1 MPQVM
6 DCVNPATNEIIATVD
21 VQSGE
26 DLKEMIKKA
35 RSVQNSWASLSLK
48 ERVSHIIRIR
58 DYIVD
63 NAEELIDI
71 ISKDNGKL
79 RIDALTTEALPSA
92 MAADYYIKK
101 SKRYLKD
108 RKLPSGSIFNLM
120 KRSKAR
126 RIPYGVIGIISPW
139 NYPFTIA
146 FSEVIMGLI
155 AGNCV
160 ILKAA
165 SETQMVGIA
174 LKKVIEAGELPENV
188 FQYINIPGRIAG
200 DAFLENGI
208 DKLFFT
214 GSVGVGKKLMA
225 KAAETLTPVN
235 LELGGNDAMLVCEDA
250 DPYRAAAGALW
261 AGFSNAGQ
269 SCGGVERIYVHENIY
284 DAFMDELKKKIETLH
299 VGYEEGC
306 SIGMGCMTTEKQI
319 NTVKHHIND
328 ALKRG
333 ARIFVQSE
341 VPLDTKL
348 HNFIPATVLSEVDH
362 SMLIMKEE
370 SFGPVVGIM
379 KIKDVEE
386 ALDLANDSML
396 GLTGS
401 VWSKNRRKAE
411 KIAERI
417 QAGVVTINDHLMS
430 HGLPGT
436 SWGGMKESGIGR
448 THGEF
453 GFNEMTQAQIIVQD
467 RLPFIKKNL
476 WWHPYDEKLFRGLRG
491 LMDFLMNK
499 KLSLRFKG
507 MIKLLIIF
515 PRMFKK

>member
-1 MPQVM
+1 ME
-6 DCVNPATNEIIATVD
+6 CINPATREVLTTVE
-21 VQSGE
+21 VQDAG
-26 DLKEMIKKA
+26 DLKEMIERGKEA
-35 RSVQNSWASLSLK
+35 LEGWASLPLK
-48 ERVSHIIRIR
+48 ERVAHITHIR

-63 NAEELIDI
+63 NAEELINAI
-71 ISKDNGKL
+71 AEDNGKL
-79 RIDALTTEALPSA
+79 RMDALATEVLPSA
-92 MAADYYIKK
+92 MAADFYIKK
-101 SKRYLKD
+101 AKNYLKD
-108 RKLPSGSIFNLM
+108 RKLPSGSIFNFM
-120 KRSKAR
+120 KKSKAR

-165 SETQMVGIA
+165 SETQLVGSM
-174 LKKVIEAGELPENV
+174 LKKVIEAGDFPPGV

-214 GSVGVGKKLMA
+214 GSVPVGKKLMA
-225 KAAETLTPVN
+225 KAAETLTPLN
-235 LELGGNDAMLVCEDA
+235 LELGGNDAMLVCEHA

-269 SCGGVERIYVHENIY
+269 SCGGVERIYVHEKIY
-284 DAFMDELKKKIETLH
+284 DAFMEELKKKIETLH
-299 VGYEEGC
+299 VGYDEGC
-306 SIGMGCMTTEKQI
+306 TIGMGCMTTENQI
-319 NTVKHHIND
+319 KAVKRHIND
-328 ALKRG
+328 ALERG

-341 VPLDTKL
+341 VPLDTRL
-348 HNFIPATVLSEVDH
+348 HNFIPATVLADVDH
-362 SMLIMKEE
+362 SMLVMKEE
-370 SFGPVVGIM
+370 TFGPVVGVM
-379 KIKDVEE
+379 KVKDMDE
-386 ALDLANDSML
+386 AVKLANDSML

-401 VWSKNRRKAE
+401 VWSKKRRDAE
-411 KIAERI
+411 KIARRI

-453 GFNEMTQAQIIVQD
+453 GFNEMTQVQIIVQD
-467 RLPFIKKNL
+467 RLPFSKKNL
-476 WWHPYDEKLFRGLRG
+476 WWHPYDESLFNGLKG
-491 LMDFLMNK
+491 MMDFLMNRQVGK
-499 KLSLRFKG
+499 RVKG
-507 MIKLLIIF
+507 LMSVIKIL
-515 PRMFKK
+515 PRMFRR

>member
-1 MPQVM
+1 MTQKM
-6 DCVNPATNEIIATVD
+6 DCINPATKEVLTTVE
-21 VQSGE
+21 VQNAD
-26 DLKEMIKKA
+26 DLKEMIQLAGTAQK
-35 RSVQNSWASLSLK
+35 QWASLSLK
-48 ERVSHIIRIR
+48 ERISHIINIK
-58 DYIVD
+58 DYIVN
-63 NAEELIDI
+63 NADELINSI
-71 ISKDNGKL
+71 AKDNGKL
-79 RIDALTTEALPSA
+79 RIDALATEVLPSA
-92 MAADYYIKK
+92 MAADFYIKK
-101 SKRYLKD
+101 AKGYLKD
-108 RKLPSGSIFNLM
+108 QKLPSGSIFNFM
-120 KRSKAR
+120 KKSKAR

-139 NYPFTIA
+139 NYPFSIA

-165 SETQMVGIA
+165 SETQFVGTM
-174 LKKVIEAGELPENV
+174 LKNVIEAGNFPQGV

-200 DAFLENGI
+200 NAFLENGI

-214 GSVGVGKKLMA
+214 GSVPVGKKLMA
-225 KAAETLTPVN
+225 KASETLTPLN

-284 DAFMDELKKKIETLH
+284 DAFMEELKKKIETLH
-299 VGYEEGC
+299 VGYDEGC
-306 SIGMGCMTTEKQI
+306 TIGMGCMTTENQI
-319 NTVKHHIND
+319 NAVKNHISD
-328 ALKRG
+328 ALEHG
-333 ARIFVQSE
+333 ARIFAQSE

-348 HNFIPATVLSEVDH
+348 HNFIPATVLTNVDH
-362 SMLIMKEE
+362 SMRVMKEE
-370 SFGPVVGIM
+370 TFGPVVGVM
-379 KIKDVEE
+379 KVKDMDEAVE
-386 ALDLANDSML
+386 LANDSML

-401 VWSKNRRKAE
+401 VWSKKRRKAE
-411 KIAERI
+411 NLAQNI

-453 GFNEMTQAQIIVQD
+453 GFNEMTQVQIIVQD
-467 RLPFIKKNL
+467 RLPFIKKNM
-476 WWHPYDEKLFRGLRG
+476 WWHPYDEKLFNGLRG
-491 LMDFLMNK
+491 LMNFLMNK
-499 KLSLRFKG
+499 KLSLRLKG
-507 MIKLLIIF
+507 MIQTLIIV